1 MARKRLLDLSL
12 FLGGVGLFLVVSGPS
27 LRADITT
34 YLPLIIR
41 INSEPQ
47 SLIID
52 HQCTDLS
59 KIPPYWITKAKE
71 LLRNSYGHTS
81 HGSQLISGMQ
91 ALENNPAYSHRY
103 DFNTT
108 GDIEAGVLSLA
119 DYTPSGD
126 LGNPD
131 RVTWASTTRNYLNTP
146 GNNRNV
152 VIWSW
157 CGQVSPA
164 SEADIN
170 TYLNLMNQLERDFPD
185 VKFVYMTGHLDG
197 GGPSGNLYLRNNQ
210 IRNHVRTNNKIL
222 FDFADIES
230 YDPSGNHY
238 PNDTDG
244 CNWCSAW
251 CASRPQDCT
260 DLPGSCAHSHLFNC
274 KLKGNAF
281 WWLMARLAGWDG
293 VSP

>member
-1 MARKRLLDLSL
+1 
-12 FLGGVGLFLVVSGPS
+12 
-27 LRADITT
+27 
-34 YLPLIIR
+34 
-41 INSEPQ
+41 
-47 SLIID
+47 
-52 HQCTDLS
+52 
-59 KIPPYWITKAKE
+59 
-71 LLRNSYGHTS
+71 
-81 HGSQLISGMQ
+81 MQ

-197 GGPSGNLYLRNNQ
+197 GDFREIFISATTKSAIMFGRTIKYYL
-210 IRNHVRTNNKIL
+210 IL
-222 FDFADIES
+222 PTLKAMTLPEIII
-230 YDPSGNHY
+230 PTIPTPAIGV
-238 PNDTDG
+238 
-244 CNWCSAW
+244 
-251 CASRPQDCT
+251 
-260 DLPGSCAHSHLFNC
+260 LPGVPPAPRTVPTYRAPALILICLIVN
-274 KLKGNAF
+274 
-281 WWLMARLAGWDG
+281 
-293 VSP
+293 